1 VLVAVLVVEALLV
14 LMVALVVVV
23 AIIVVPLEKVQGK
36 LEEAQLQDRVT
47 QVVTENTTGRH

>member
-1 VLVAVLVVEALLV
+1 VLVAVAVEALLV
-14 LMVALVVVV
+14 LMVALAVVA
-23 AIIVVPLEKVQGK
+23 AIIVVSLEKVQGK